1 MKTLIGL
8 TALASLVAGMAS
20 AQLAPAS
27 PNSRDSSPVAMVG
40 ISYNF
45 GGRVIDETI
54 GLTFKVLSSD
64 RQDRAV
70 VAAGVS
76 YFPWAPK
83 KKFGL
88 DISTG
93 YNFDKVTALVGYDL
107 LNKKPQASL
116 GYANTYKPNGAT
128 SCPPGT
134 VLIGQISGGN
144 PECGVI

>member
-8 TALASLVAGMAS
+8 TALASLVATIAS
-20 AQLAPAS
+20 AGALPEA

-45 GGRVIDETI
+45 GGRVVDETV

-83 KKFGL
+83 EKFGL

-116 GYANTYKPNGAT
+116 GYTNTYKPTRAVT
-128 SCPPGT
+128 CQPGF
-134 VLIGQISGGN
+134 VLIGQACQ
-144 PECGVI
+144 PFQPA

>member
-8 TALASLVAGMAS
+8 TTLAALVAGMAT
-20 AQLAPAS
+20 AQIAPSS

-40 ISYNF
+40 IAYNF
-45 GGRVIDETI
+45 GGRVFDETF
-54 GLTFKVLSSD
+54 GVTFKVLSSD

-70 VAAGVS
+70 VAAGVT

-83 KKFGL
+83 QKFGL
-88 DISTG
+88 DISGG

-116 GYANTYKPNGAT
+116 GYANTYKPNGGVT
-128 SCPPGT
+128 CPPGRYLNAGLCKL
-134 VLIGQISGGN
+134 VD
-144 PECGVI
+144 

>member
-8 TALASLVAGMAS
+8 TTLAALIAGMAS
-20 AQLAPAS
+20 AQPAPSS
-27 PNSRDSSPVAMVG
+27 PNSRDSNPVAMVG
-40 ISYNF
+40 MAYNF
-45 GGRVIDETI
+45 GGRVFDETF

-70 VAAGVS
+70 VAAGVT

-83 KKFGL
+83 QKFGL
-88 DISTG
+88 DISGG

-116 GYANTYKPNGAT
+116 GYANTYKPNGAAP
-128 SCPPGT
+128 CPPGRYLYLGICT
-134 VLIGQISGGN
+134 LVD
-144 PECGVI
+144 

>member
-8 TALASLVAGMAS
+8 TTLAAMIAGMAS
-20 AQLAPAS
+20 AQPAPS
-27 PNSRDSSPVAMVG
+27 SSNSRDSNPVAMVG
-40 ISYNF
+40 MAYNF
-45 GGRVIDETI
+45 GGRVFDETF

-70 VAAGVS
+70 VAAGVT

-83 KKFGL
+83 QKFGL

-107 LNKKPQASL
+107 LNKKPQVSL
-116 GYANTYKPNGAT
+116 GYANTYKPNGAAP
-128 SCPPGT
+128 CPAGRYLYLGICT
-134 VLIGQISGGN
+134 LVD
-144 PECGVI
+144 

>member
-8 TALASLVAGMAS
+8 TALASLVAGMALAQPAPS
-20 AQLAPAS
+20 APH
-27 PNSRDSSPVAMVG
+27 SRDSSPVAMVG

-45 GGRVIDETI
+45 GGRVVDETI

-83 KKFGL
+83 QKFGL

-107 LNKKPQASL
+107 LNKKPQVSL
-116 GYANTYKPNGAT
+116 GYANTYKPNGGIV
-128 SCPPGT
+128 CPPNGS
-134 VLIGQISGGN
+134 LIQ
-144 PECGVI
+144 GVCFINV